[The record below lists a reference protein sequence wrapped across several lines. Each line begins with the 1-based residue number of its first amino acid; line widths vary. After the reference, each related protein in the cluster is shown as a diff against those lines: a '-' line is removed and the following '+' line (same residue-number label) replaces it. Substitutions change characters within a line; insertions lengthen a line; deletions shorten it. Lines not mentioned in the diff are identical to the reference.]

1 MEHADWLE
9 AGYDS
14 AQARFLMM
22 TAITHHRFSSPAWGV
37 DEIRRLHAELAEID
51 HSAVR
56 VLRFRQW
63 PATEPGGRSPGIYGL
78 YRRPAGRWRQEDQEA
93 C

>member
-22 TAITHHRFSSPAWGV
+22 TAITHHRFSSPAWGAE
-37 DEIRRLHAELAEID
+37 EIRRLHAELAEID
-51 HSAVR
+51 RSVTR
-56 VLRFRQW
+56 VLGFRGW
-63 PATEPGGRSPGIYGL
+63 PTWEPGRPAGIHGL
-78 YRRPAGRWRQEDQEA
+78 HRRPAGWGGQEDQEA